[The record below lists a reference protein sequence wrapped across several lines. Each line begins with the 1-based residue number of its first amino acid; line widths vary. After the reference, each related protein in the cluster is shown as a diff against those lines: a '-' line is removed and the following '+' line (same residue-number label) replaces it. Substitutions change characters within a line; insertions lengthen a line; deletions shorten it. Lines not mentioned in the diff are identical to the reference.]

1 MIGISANQRLRHHLV
16 RMLRAFLLLCIV
28 AGTTSVALARTTPQP
43 LPEIALADLPNEAQ
57 AVYALIRKGGP
68 FGYDRDGIVFGNREQ
83 LLPAKPRG
91 YYHEYTV
98 RTPGATSRGTR
109 RMICGGP
116 ARTPDA
122 CYYTDDHYQSFRR
135 VRK

>member
-1 MIGISANQRLRHHLV
+1 MIGIPEKQRVWHHLA
-16 RMLRAFLLLCIV
+16 RALRAVLLVCLV
-28 AGTTSVALARTTPQP
+28 AGVASAAFARTK
-43 LPEIALADLPNEAQ
+43 PEAVPDVAFADLPKEAR
-57 AVYALIRKGGP
+57 AVYALIGKGGP

-116 ARTPDA
+116 ARTPEI

-135 VRK
+135 IRK

>member
-1 MIGISANQRLRHHLV
+1 MPEKQRASHCLASA
-16 RMLRAFLLLCIV
+16 LRAFVLLCLV
-28 AGTTSVALARTTPQP
+28 AGVASAALARTTPES
-43 LPEIALADLPNEAQ
+43 LPEVALVDLPKEAQ
-57 AVYALIRKGGP
+57 AVYALIGKGGP

-91 YYHEYTV
+91 YYKEYTV

-122 CYYTDDHYQSFRR
+122 CYYTDDHYRSFRR
-135 VRK
+135 IRK

>member
-1 MIGISANQRLRHHLV
+1 MIGIPEKQRVWHLLARAHQAAILLFLAAGIASAV
-16 RMLRAFLLLCIV
+16 
-28 AGTTSVALARTTPQP
+28 LARTTPES
-43 LPEIALADLPNEAQ
+43 LPEVALADLPKEAQ

-83 LLPAKPRG
+83 LLPAKARG

-98 RTPGATSRGTR
+98 RTPGAASRGTR

-122 CYYTDDHYQSFRR
+122 CYYTDDHYRSFRR
-135 VRK
+135 IRK